1 MNTNILT
8 GAVAIQVNSNTII
21 ANENILINQRI
32 QNPNF
37 VEEKISFKSIVKTLK
52 TIVATL

>member
-8 GAVAIQVNSNTII
+8 GAVAIQVNSNTLI
-21 ANENILINQRI
+21 AKENILINQRI

-37 VEEKISFKSIVKTLK
+37 VEEKISFKGIVKTLK